1 MSLREAFDIRF
12 EQLLVRYRSPLD
24 PTFPEVY
31 GYRSD
36 SESTLNLGLPGV
48 KVLLG
53 KNGSGKSRLLNG
65 IKAFGNKQKEL
76 TPEVILRYSIPSIE
90 EHLAYLDARE
100 YLLST
105 DEMIFG
111 MNDSDEEPLFKK
123 KRLDLPFHDLV
134 IRSAVSSILNVSF
147 RDSFGF
153 ESSED
158 VLRFFEFSEQEVEAF
173 LKRMVNHYIELG
185 PYHPRQSDLID
196 EPRENLNFRD
206 YFPEFFLA
214 LLANS
219 FVHNKSFEVGPG
231 SAFRSTDYY
240 NDLTE
245 RVRLVAGLREL
256 YEGANHVDLMCDQ
269 GEIYLSL
276 VNDGNWNS
284 ALPELLQALQTLKQK
299 YDVPSFPF
307 DLFRSESLPSTQF
320 LKVNLD
326 LNNDYWEPFE
336 VSDLTF
342 YGRNQSIEA
351 LEQLFFQFVELEINS
366 DDAPNYEVKVSGLD
380 YLDQMLKK
388 VNKLLTE
395 IEIGISEVALQKPG
409 HRWPRFEGE
418 VDWGVSKIA
427 HDFAPIIGW
436 KDSVS
441 RRWLPLANC
450 SDGQL
455 DVLRILV
462 QLCGLMES
470 ETPDSAKF
478 MLIDEFDRH
487 LHPIVSQQLLDLI
500 ERYAKKSGTYVI
512 ASTHTVG
519 SLAIHKC
526 TQLFAVKDIN
536 GFHNVSTNRH
546 QDPKVLANH
555 LGVPEIDVRKLV
567 KLFVLVE
574 GDHEEII
581 LEQLVASEARDTFDI
596 EVINLNGLY
605 GLANF
610 WRVYMQHEL
619 ADVLL
624 VYDKQNS
631 LLEGHWN
638 DLQRIRQNAKIVE
651 NLWENS
657 LFDKLHRECKQR
669 ARDKS
674 SVPGDTELNSI
685 AFLLREILMRNQYQ
699 IRNIQRLHLHG
710 VQVPDI
716 VDCLPICAFP
726 KAKPFGSW
734 ERLREENSHLK
745 PSDFKKQFEI
755 NNSTVSNAVRGAFDS
770 VDPEIQRLWARIL
783 GILEYPEDWST
794 E

>member
-36 SESTLNLGLPGV
+36 SESSLNLGLPGV

-105 DEMIFG
+105 EEMILG

-134 IRSAVSSILNVSF
+134 IRSAASSILNVSF

-153 ESSED
+153 EASDD
-158 VLRFFEFSEQEVEAF
+158 VLRFFGFSEPEIEAF
-173 LKRMVNHYIELG
+173 QKRMVNHYIELG
-185 PYHPRQSDLID
+185 PYHPAQSDLFD

-219 FVHNKSFEVGPG
+219 FVHNNSFEVGPG

-240 NDLTE
+240 NDSTE

-256 YEGANHVDLMCDQ
+256 FEGANHVDLMCDQ
-269 GEIYLSL
+269 DEIYLSL
-276 VNDGNWNS
+276 VNDGNWSS
-284 ALPELLQALQTLKQK
+284 ALPELLQAFEVLKQNH
-299 YDVPSFPF
+299 DVPSFPF
-307 DLFRSESLPSTQF
+307 DLFRSESLPSAQF

-351 LEQLFFQFVELEINS
+351 LEQLFLKFVELEVIF
-366 DDAPNYEVKVSGLD
+366 DDGPNYEVKVSGLD

-418 VDWGVSKIA
+418 VDWGVSEIT

-441 RRWLPLANC
+441 ERWLPIASC

-526 TQLFAVKDIN
+526 TQLFAVKDLS
-536 GFHNVSTNRH
+536 GFHSVSTNRH
-546 QDPKVLANH
+546 QDPKVLAHH

-581 LEQLVASEARDTFDI
+581 LNGLMTSEPRGNFDI
-596 EVINLNGLY
+596 EIINLNGLY
-605 GLANF
+605 GLVNF
-610 WRVYMQHEL
+610 WRVYMQHEI

-631 LLEGHWN
+631 VIEERWIDFQHL
-638 DLQRIRQNAKIVE
+638 RRNAKIVE

-716 VDCLPICAFP
+716 VDCLPISAFP
-726 KAKPFGSW
+726 KAKSFGSW

-755 NNSTVSNAVRGAFDS
+755 NNSTVSNAARGAFDS
-770 VDPEIQRLWARIL
+770 VNPEIQRLWARIL
-783 GILEYPEDWST
+783 GIIEYPEDWPT